1 MKKLEIINS
10 AIASLEAELVTVEN
24 AISAFDLDYRNQ
36 VVEIW
41 KSKLEGL
48 LNEGD
53 VIVNDYSSGIRVT
66 RNQVRTK
73 RDGEQYNYAQEIFSI
88 SRSEYGEE
96 KTGFNL
102 NTYSTTV
109 DNNFEFDRLITVG
122 KVAGY
127 IKENREALKTEFP
140 TNKIWSSDT
149 YKEKNRVENEIRSLK
164 NEISE
169 IEREAALAKLENEG
183 VEFTAEREYDLPSL
197 DVRFNWTVSRICKI
211 KVVKK
216 TASGKSAD
224 LEITTRYKNYEGE
237 VTEQVTTADKV
248 RMEKVEDLVR
258 YNRGKIVL
266 A

>member
-24 AISAFDLDYRNQ
+24 ALSALNEEYRTKI
-36 VVEIW
+36 VEMW
-41 KSKLEGL
+41 KAKLAGL
-48 LNEGD
+48 LDEGD
-53 VIVNDYSSGIRVT
+53 QLVNDYSTGVRVN
-66 RNQVRTK
+66 RIQIRTK
-73 RDGEQYNYAQEIFSI
+73 RDGEQYNYAQEILSI

-96 KTGFNL
+96 MTGFNL

-122 KVAGY
+122 KVAAF
-127 IKENREALKTEFP
+127 IKENRESLRTEFP
-140 TNKIWSSDT
+140 KNTAYDSEVNKERYRIQ
-149 YKEKNRVENEIRSLK
+149 NEIRTLQ
-164 NEISE
+164 NEKSDV
-169 IEREAALAKLENEG
+169 ERAVAFAKLENEG
-183 VEFTAEREYDLPSL
+183 VEFTAERDYDLPSL
-197 DVRFNWTVSRICKI
+197 DIRFNWTVTRICKI

-248 RMEKVEDLVR
+248 RMDKVEDLVR
-258 YNRGKIVL
+258 YYRDKVV

>member
-1 MKKLEIINS
+1 MTKLNIINS
-10 AIASLEAELVTVEN
+10 AIASLEAELVLVEKE
-24 AISAFDLDYRNQ
+24 ISALEQEHRNQ

-53 VIVNDYSSGIRVT
+53 TLVNDYSAGVRIH

-96 KTGFNL
+96 MTGFNL

-122 KVAGY
+122 KVAAF
-127 IKENREALKTEFP
+127 IKENRESLRTEFP
-140 TNKIWSSDT
+140 KNTVYDSEAL
-149 YKEKNRVENEIRSLK
+149 KEKYRIQNEIRTLQ
-164 NEISE
+164 NERWST
-169 IEREAALAKLENEG
+169 ERQVVLDKLETTG
-183 VEFTAEREYDLPSL
+183 VEFTTEREYDLPSL
-197 DVRFNWTVSRICKI
+197 EARYNWTLNRICKI
-211 KVVKK
+211 KIVKK

-237 VTEQVTTADKV
+237 VTEQVTTVDKV
-248 RMEKVEDLVR
+248 RMDKVQETVL
-258 YNRGKIVL
+258 YHRGKIV